1 MWSAHLVPPFF
12 VHCSTAFCWASCGSV
27 EVAQPVKP
35 RSAASAP
42 HCLLKAI
49 RKTHALPRWEQ
60 VLMASFS
67 ALAWS
72 LFPCDHPAP
81 MSAALYAIAPQ
92 DIARGCAGG
101 FGLFDPLVPVSEH
114 VERGLR
120 QVLQCCWQTA
130 VALAAASFSVLPVAT
145 SKCREPLASAMAAHV
160 FWNRY
165 TTLQSLPYLLH
176 AAMASWPAAPVLVLF

>member
-12 VHCSTAFCWASCGSV
+12 VHCATAFCWASCGSV

-60 VLMASFS
+60 VFMASFS
-67 ALAWS
+67 ALARS

-81 MSAALYAIAPQ
+81 MSAAL
-92 DIARGCAGG
+92 
-101 FGLFDPLVPVSEH
+101 
-114 VERGLR
+114 
-120 QVLQCCWQTA
+120 
-130 VALAAASFSVLPVAT
+130 
-145 SKCREPLASAMAAHV
+145 
-160 FWNRY
+160 
-165 TTLQSLPYLLH
+165 
-176 AAMASWPAAPVLVLF
+176 